1 MKVFSL
7 FVLCLLTLP
16 AIADLGVRYD
26 ETSRSVSTVEI
37 AVVTILVCVNVVLF
51 FILRKKKKI

>member
-16 AIADLGVRYD
+16 AIADLDVGYD